1 VQSVAPRRTVCR
13 APGPRGWLLKLAVEI
28 LRYVS
33 LAAFVALALVTINQW
48 RRQRDHAAAWAALGF
63 GTLGIVVVLGE
74 VVPKHPHG
82 FFENV
87 LQRLDIAFLLLFPY
101 LLHRFTTVF
110 RTATSGVERGL
121 GLMTVAMIVWT
132 FALPHIP
139 ESGQA
144 RPGWFI
150 AYLTGFLIHW
160 TVLSSVAA
168 TRLWRAG
175 RGQPSVAR
183 RRMRLLAIAAAL
195 LTIALFAAAATSQS
209 YSAFALASS
218 VFSIASAVAFLVA
231 LAPPAVVRMIW
242 RRPAQERVQD
252 AIRDLI
258 TLSRSQAEV
267 ASRVLGP
274 MADIVGA
281 RALCIRNE
289 ERELIGSYGLPEGEL
304 EPAEAGD
311 AQLFELDIPS
321 GSLTVWASPYA
332 PFFGREEL
340 RLLETVGAFTGLAL
354 DRVRLFQQEHEAR
367 LALERAHEIKTNFIA
382 LASHELRTPVTT
394 ILGLATTLN
403 RRGDQLDEGQ
413 RHALRDTL
421 ERQADRMAKLV
432 EQLLDLS
439 RLDADAISITPERI
453 NLRQRIEEIVASV
466 AAERSDDVRISVDPD
481 LEAPADPGA
490 LDRIVGNLVANALR
504 YGSPPISVHAVHHDR
519 HLRLFVEDRGDG
531 VSPQFVP
538 ELFDRF
544 TRDGRERVG
553 GTGLGLAIA
562 RSYARAHD
570 GDLVYEDAEPHGA
583 RFQLVLPVKNG
594 NGEADEVD
602 VETPPEVET
611 HGWRMLGRRR

>member
-1 VQSVAPRRTVCR
+1 
-13 APGPRGWLLKLAVEI
+13 LKIAVEL

-33 LAAFVALALVTINQW
+33 LVAYVALALATINQW

-63 GTLGIVVVLGE
+63 GTLGLVVVIGQI
-74 VVPKHPHG
+74 VPKHPQG
-82 FFENV
+82 FTENF
-87 LQRLDIAFLLLFPY
+87 LQRIDIALLLLFPY

-110 RTATSGVERGL
+110 RAATSGLERGL
-121 GLMTVAMIVWT
+121 GLMTVAMVVWT
-132 FALPHIP
+132 FALPHVP
-139 ESGQA
+139 EPGEH

-168 TRLWRAG
+168 IRLWRAG

-183 RRMRLLAIAAAL
+183 RRMRILALAAAL
-195 LTIALFAAAATSQS
+195 LTITLFAAAATSQS
-209 YSAFALASS
+209 YSVLSLVSS
-218 VFSIASAVAFLVA
+218 VLGIASALAFLLA
-231 LAPPAVVRMIW
+231 LVPPGIVRMIW
-242 RRPAQERVQD
+242 RRPAQERVQA
-252 AIRDLI
+252 AIQDLV
-258 TLSRSQAEV
+258 TLSRTQREV
-267 ASRVLGP
+267 ATRVLGP

-281 RALCIRNE
+281 RALCIRNDE
-289 ERELIGSYGLPEGEL
+289 GELVGSYGLSEGEE
-304 EPAEAGD
+304 EPEISD
-311 AQLFELDIPS
+311 AQIFEVEIPS

-340 RLLETVGAFTGLAL
+340 RMLETVGALTGVAL
-354 DRVRLFQQEHEAR
+354 DRVRLFQQEHEVR
-367 LALERAHEIKTNFIA
+367 LALERANEIKTNFIA

-403 RRGDQLDEGQ
+403 RRGDQLDERQ
-413 RHALRDTL
+413 RRELRDTL

-453 NLRQRIEEIVASV
+453 NLRDRIEEIVAAV
-466 AAERSDDVRISVDPD
+466 AAERSDDVRISVDPG

-490 LDRIVGNLVANALR
+490 LDRIVGNLVANALH
-504 YGSPPISVHAVHHDR
+504 YGLPPVSVHAVRHDR
-519 HLRLFVEDRGDG
+519 HLRVFVEDRGAG
-531 VSPQFVP
+531 VPPKFVP
-538 ELFDRF
+538 ELFERF
-544 TRDGRERVG
+544 TRGARERVG

-583 RFQLVLPVKNG
+583 RFQLVLPVRHG
-594 NGEADEVD
+594 NGDPDEVD
-602 VETPPEVET
+602 IEIPPEVEA
-611 HGWRMLGRRR
+611 HGWRVFGRRL

>member
-1 VQSVAPRRTVCR
+1 M
-13 APGPRGWLLKLAVEI
+13 KLAVES

-33 LAAFVALALVTINQW
+33 LGAYVALALATINQW
-48 RRQRDHAAAWAALGF
+48 HRQRDRAAAWAALCF
-63 GTLGIVVVLGE
+63 GTLGLVVVLGQRQI
-74 VVPKHPHG
+74 VPEHPNG
-82 FFENV
+82 FLENF
-87 LQRLDIAFLLLFPY
+87 LQRLDIALLLLFPY

-110 RTATSGVERGL
+110 RTATSRLESAL

-132 FALPHIP
+132 FALPHFP
-139 ESGQA
+139 EPGEPRS
-144 RPGWFI
+144 GWFI

-183 RRMRLLAIAAAL
+183 RRMRILAFAAAL
-195 LTIALFAAAATSQS
+195 LTITLFAAAATSQT
-209 YSAFALASS
+209 YSALALASS
-218 VFSIASAVAFLVA
+218 ALGIASAFAFIVA

-252 AIRDLI
+252 AVRDLI
-258 TLSRSQAEV
+258 ALSHSQAEV
-267 ASRVLGP
+267 ATRVLAP

-281 RALCIRNE
+281 SAICIRNNE
-289 ERELIGSYGLPEGEL
+289 GELVGSYGLPEGEL
-304 EPAEAGD
+304 EPAQTGD
-311 AQLFELDIPS
+311 AQQFELDIPS

-367 LALERAHEIKTNFIA
+367 LALERADEIKTNFIA

-403 RRGDQLDEGQ
+403 RRGDDLDERQ
-413 RHALRDTL
+413 RREVRDTL

-439 RLDADAISITPERI
+439 RLDANAISITPESI
-453 NLRQRIEEIVASV
+453 NLRDRIEEIVASV
-466 AAERSDDVRISVDPD
+466 AAERKDEVQIRIPAD
-481 LEAPADPGA
+481 LETAADPGA

-504 YGSPPISVHAVHHDR
+504 YGSPPVNVDAVRYDR
-519 HLRLFVEDRGDG
+519 HLRLFVEDHGEG
-531 VSPQFVP
+531 VPPQFVP
-538 ELFDRF
+538 QLFERF
-544 TRDGRERVG
+544 TRSGRERVG
-553 GTGLGLAIA
+553 GSGLGLAIA

-570 GDLVYEDAEPHGA
+570 GDLVYEELEPHGA
-583 RFQLVLPVKNG
+583 RFQLVLPVKKNG
-594 NGEADEVD
+594 NGDPAEV
-602 VETPPEVET
+602 ELEPPPEVEA
-611 HGWRMLGRRR
+611 HRWQILGRRA